1 MVKNRRLD
9 PASID
14 ADLNLKSTTITSLIN
29 EDAVVDLKDIETMA
43 KYFKKPWSYMLLQK
57 EEQISKL
64 GKDHRTALNKHVG
77 FSSDMLNETEWA
89 EDFLDEVY
97 ELSENKE
104 AIKPTLPSKHS
115 ALEVRKFFDISIEEI
130 SKLDSDYKALKKWVT
145 KLEET
150 GIFVAQRRIPDESIR
165 AYSTT
170 KHGAVLIVLTTRD
183 SAAAR
188 IFSLMH
194 EYCHI
199 LLNDT
204 GVCDL
209 NEHSQVETRCNQFA
223 AELLMPAAAIADFNK
238 DYQFNLNID
247 SDEEHALWLVRR
259 FKVSQ
264 AALFIRLLQVGYI
277 TQTTYSALER
287 RRKLRKAKPS
297 KGGDFYKS
305 HINAVGNKYAVLVLD
320 ALSRGVINRKDSSV
334 LLGVGEYLIGS
345 FGENLKKNI
354 G

>member
-9 PASID
+9 PGAVD
-14 ADLNLKSTTITSLIN
+14 AELGLKSTTISSLVN
-29 EDAVVDLKDIETMA
+29 EDSVVDLKDIEAIA

-77 FSSDMLNETEWA
+77 FSSEMLNETEWA

-97 ELSENKE
+97 ELSEDKK
-104 AIKPTLPSKHS
+104 AVIPTLPVKHTP
-115 ALEVRKFFDISIEEI
+115 AEVRKFLNISVEEI
-130 SKLDSDYKALKKWVT
+130 SKLGNDYNALKKWIS

-150 GIFVAQRRIPDESIR
+150 GVFIAQRRIPDETIR

-199 LLNDT
+199 LLNNT

-223 AELLMPAAAIADFNK
+223 AEVLMPSSAIADFND
-238 DYQFNLNID
+238 DYQFNLSID
-247 SDEEHALWLVRR
+247 SDEGHALWLVRR

-264 AALFIRLLQVGYI
+264 AALFIRLLQTGYI
-277 TQTTYSALER
+277 AQSTYNALER
-287 RRKLRKAKPS
+287 RRKLRKASPS
-297 KGGDFYKS
+297 KGGDYYRS

-320 ALSRGVINRKDSSV
+320 ALGRGVINRKDSSV

-345 FGENLKKNI
+345 FGENLKKNM